1 MFCFR
6 FAKKNE
12 CLCVAIEDLDF
23 RKFFFTEE
31 EEEFYSWSKRK
42 LDEIT
47 GEKFS

>member
-12 CLCVAIEDLDF
+12 CLYVAIEDLDF

-42 LDEIT
+42 RDEIT
-47 GEKFS
+47 REKFS